1 MKKKTIALLLVMVMI
16 FGISVGGTI
25 AYLTDREA
33 VTNTFTVGNVKI
45 KLTETAVNEA
55 GIPVNEAGQT
65 DAEVDGQWE
74 AATITANDST
84 PVGNQY
90 KLIPGMSYD
99 KDPMVTVLA
108 KSEESYVRMIVKV
121 SDMTKLTSAF
131 PKEKYADYY
140 NGDLFLLQKLVS
152 WNEAQWPCVGYKNG
166 EYEFRYFDTVKY
178 SETDTNLVPL
188 FEKINI
194 PGSIDNAALAN
205 LNAIAIAVEA
215 HAIQKAGFADA
226 DAAWDAWED

>member
-33 VTNTFTVGNVKI
+33 VTNTFTVGNVDI
-45 KLTETAVNEA
+45 KLTEAAVDAN
-55 GIPVNEAGQT
+55 GIAINKNNNRIQGS
-65 DAEVDGQWE
+65 
-74 AATITANDST
+74 ATET
-84 PVGNQY
+84 VGNQY

-205 LNAIAIAVEA
+205 LNDIAIAVEA

-226 DAAWDAWED
+226 DAAWDAWKD